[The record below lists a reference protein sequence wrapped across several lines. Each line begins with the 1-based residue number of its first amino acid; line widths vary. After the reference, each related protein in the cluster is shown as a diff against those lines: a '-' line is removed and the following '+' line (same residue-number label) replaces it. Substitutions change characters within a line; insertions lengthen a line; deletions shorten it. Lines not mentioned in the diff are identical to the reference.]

1 MYGFTISH
9 SSTIGNYKNGVN
21 KLYFFERWPFSG
33 SYRSL
38 LGLLSLVGVK

>member
-21 KLYFFERWPFSG
+21 KLYFFFRPFEFSG
-33 SYRSL
+33 SKVEVYSD
-38 LGLLSLVGVK
+38 